1 VYKHNPKDFSDL
13 DEGDVQEEGFNT
25 ISLNK
30 FENVVNKEYNKSTLV
45 VEEEVL
51 IKSLVDFLEKINIV
65 FRWIS
70 WYYSS

>member
-1 VYKHNPKDFSDL
+1 
-13 DEGDVQEEGFNT
+13 
-25 ISLNK
+25 
-30 FENVVNKEYNKSTLV
+30 V

>member
-1 VYKHNPKDFSDL
+1 VYKHNPKDFSYL

-51 IKSLVDFLEKINIV
+51 IKSLVEFLEKINIV
-65 FRWIS
+65 FR
-70 WYYSS
+70 